1 MPPSKAKI
9 VLNFAM
15 VNARNKANLISIFDS
30 GPGGLTA
37 LEAVQKQLLDLDII
51 HLGYHKY
58 APYGV
63 CISNDI

>member
-37 LEAVQKQLLDLDII
+37 LEAVQK
-51 HLGYHKY
+51 
-58 APYGV
+58 
-63 CISNDI
+63 